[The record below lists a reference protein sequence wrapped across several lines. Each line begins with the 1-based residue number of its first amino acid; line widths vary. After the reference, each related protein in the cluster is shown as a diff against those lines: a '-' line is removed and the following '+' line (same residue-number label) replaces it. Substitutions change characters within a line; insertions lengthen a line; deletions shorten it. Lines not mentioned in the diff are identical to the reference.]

1 MSANF
6 IIRRP
11 HMPVLTRSE
20 RKKAKETRAWALS
33 AREKL
38 YNAASK
44 RKQYEDE
51 IKEMYGLLLKE
62 KVVSSLGQIPVDK
75 LNEKKDGIKLGILK
89 SNNVNTVRDA
99 YDLGTE
105 GLKKIS
111 GIGDVS
117 ARLIQENIL
126 RIYNSVA
133 AETKVSLSDI
143 TASHEWDDVVGH
155 LEFLIRHRELSER
168 AEALLATY
176 ADVLD
181 EHIMATENTEGA
193 FKWFFTGKEKKL
205 LAKESAE
212 MLEELRVSG
221 FVEQLDEVDAGF
233 KKEIEVSEKSK
244 ERFKADP
251 IPFFAYWDQIFG
263 DNKTGLE
270 ERLDEFSKNILSLQL
285 DTRGLDAVLRGYQVY
300 GATYIISQKRVLLG
314 DEMGLGKTMQALAA
328 MVHLANCKKTHF
340 LVLCPL
346 SVVENWCREIRKF
359 THLETIVFYGD
370 EKKCAQQ
377 WEDWIS
383 IGGVGITNFE
393 TARKIE
399 PLRDIPIALMVVDE
413 AHYIKNPGAKR
424 TRNVMGLGFYAE
436 NLLFMTGTPIENRQ
450 EEMLSLISILQPS
463 VANDIKAKGAA
474 YNAAEFKKLVMP
486 VYLRRVRKDVLKEL
500 PEKTE
505 YEDWVRLKDSETEK
519 YKEVL
524 FEKGNDETAFGALM
538 PLRRVSWNA
547 GEDSSK
553 LARLL
558 EICAEAAEDDRR
570 LIIFSFFK
578 DNLVTVAEALGDKC
592 AGIIEGSV
600 SAAGRQEIIDRL
612 PEMPAGSAIVAQ
624 ITAGGVGLNI
634 QSASVVIFC
643 EPQIKPSLED
653 QALSRAYRMGQT
665 KQVLVHRLLAADTV
679 DERIMQLLSEKRR
692 IFKEYAEDAIISK
705 LDSLFTKEEISRI
718 IEQERNFY
726 SKPEKE

>member
-1 MSANF
+1 MAVMN
-6 IIRRP
+6 RY
-11 HMPVLTRSE
+11 E
-20 RKKAKETRAWALS
+20 RKKAKEDHIWAIG
-33 AREKL
+33 AKEKL
-38 YNAASK
+38 THAAGMKK
-44 RKQYEDE
+44 RYEDE

-62 KVVSSLGQIPVDK
+62 KAAKSLHDIPIDK
-75 LNEKKDGIKLGILK
+75 LNEKKDGIKINLLK
-89 SNNVNTVRDA
+89 SNGVNTVGDA
-99 YDLGTE
+99 YDLGDK
-105 GLKKIS
+105 GLKSIN

-117 ARLIQENIL
+117 LRLIQENIF
-126 RIYNSVA
+126 RIYNAVA
-133 AETKVSLSDI
+133 AETKVSLTDI
-143 TASHEWDDVVGH
+143 TDSHEWDDVIGH

-168 AEALLATY
+168 AEMLMAEY
-176 ADVLD
+176 GDVLD
-181 EHIMATENTEGA
+181 EHIQATESTVGA
-193 FKWFFTGKEKKL
+193 FKWLFTGRDKKR

-212 MLEELRVSG
+212 ILKELKNSG

-233 KKEIEVSEKSK
+233 KDTPVLAERIIKSFEK
-244 ERFKADP
+244 DP
-251 IPFFAYWDQIFG
+251 IPFYAYWDSIFG

-270 ERLDEFSKNILSLQL
+270 ERLDEFAKNILTIKL
-285 DTRGLDAVLRGYQVY
+285 DTRGLNAVLRGYQVY
-300 GATYIISQKRVLLG
+300 GAKYVISQKRVLLG

-328 MVHLANCKKTHF
+328 MVHLANSGYTHF

-346 SVVENWCREIRKF
+346 SVVENWCREIKRF
-359 THLETIVFYGD
+359 TYLEHIVFYGD
-370 EKKCAQQ
+370 EAKCASQ
-377 WEDWIS
+377 WEDWLKV
-383 IGGVGITNFE
+383 GGVGITNFE

-463 VANDIKAKGAA
+463 VANDIKAKGAT

-524 FEKGNDETAFGALM
+524 FEKGNDENAFGALM

-558 EICAEAAEDDRR
+558 EICDEAAEDDRR

-578 DNLVTVAEALGDKC
+578 DTLATVSKALGERC
-592 AGIIEGSV
+592 AGVIEGSV

-634 QSASVVIFC
+634 QSASVVVFC

-692 IFKEYAEDAIISK
+692 IFKEYAEDAIVSK